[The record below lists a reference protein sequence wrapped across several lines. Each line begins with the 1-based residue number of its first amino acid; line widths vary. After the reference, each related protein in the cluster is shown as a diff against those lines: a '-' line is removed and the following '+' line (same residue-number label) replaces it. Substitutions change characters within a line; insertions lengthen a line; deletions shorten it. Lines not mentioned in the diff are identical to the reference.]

1 MTVISSRLIASRG
14 SMSLTLGTVPT
25 ARWGAQVEPRAK
37 RSDEALPARERATHR
52 RPADGL
58 FRAVVSWRGSGSL
71 KARAG
76 GAARR
81 GGSMRV
87 AVVVAVV
94 SAEVR
99 RVARCR
105 LHLCALPARLLG
117 GRMARAR
124 ALCLLGPRPGARRR
138 VLGRVWRGLGSDE
151 ALTAGGKDYDES
163 GKACVQRGRDSC
175 GRALVY
181 FQKARV

>member
-1 MTVISSRLIASRG
+1 
-14 SMSLTLGTVPT
+14 MSLTLGTVPT

-52 RPADGL
+52 RPVDGL

-99 RVARCR
+99 RVARCG
-105 LHLCALPARLLG
+105 LHLCALPTRLLG

-138 VLGRVWRGLGSDE
+138 VLERVWRGLGSDE